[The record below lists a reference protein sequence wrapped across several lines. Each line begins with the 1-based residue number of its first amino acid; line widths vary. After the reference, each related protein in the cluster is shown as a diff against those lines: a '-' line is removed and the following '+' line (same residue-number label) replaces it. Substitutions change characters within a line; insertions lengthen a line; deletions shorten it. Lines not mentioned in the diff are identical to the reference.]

1 MASLLNPIRNQ
12 SRLIDLKMP
21 RLEEV
26 SETRYIISNLLVL
39 FGFGA
44 MDLMNNR
51 IRRDVGV
58 CIALIVRTS
67 SNTIITEE
75 HLIEILCYAVLDS
88 FKVSLF
94 HGLA

>member
-12 SRLIDLKMP
+12 PRLIDLKMP

-26 SETRYIISNLLVL
+26 SETRYIISDLFILL
-39 FGFGA
+39 GFGA

-51 IRRDVGV
+51 IRWDVGV

-67 SNTIITEE
+67 SDTVITEE
-75 HLIEILCYAVLDS
+75 HLIEILCHAILDS
-88 FKVSLF
+88 FEVSLF